1 MKEKREGRLGEVKGK
16 GEGGLG
22 EMPPQRIAFDFQRS
36 GFPVSIVLD
45 EILNRFQR
53 IKSPEGGEMLRNR
66 VGGGRTSSFK
76 GENLDRCLLC
86 HIKIAQKSSK
96 ISIRLHTKVFEVPN
110 L

>member
-36 GFPVSIVLD
+36 GFPVSMVLD

-66 VGGGRTSSFK
+66 VGGGGEGHQASRERILTVVCYATSK
-76 GENLDRCLLC
+76 
-86 HIKIAQKSSK
+86 
-96 ISIRLHTKVFEVPN
+96 
-110 L
+110 